1 MLLPA
6 ALVTSLTL
14 LAGEVRQEA
23 VVLVTRRS
31 GVTQK
36 SGLELADAISTS
48 LKAQGVPMTF
58 DARAAAE
65 KLGKDSATCEGA
77 AACALEL
84 GLQLGVAAVVTVEIG
99 KVLKDLTLQIEIRSV
114 EENGAKWGNVDVTG
128 TLEKVKASLVG
139 ALGPLAKK
147 LNGELAAP
155 TPTSS
160 APSVAK
166 SSDAPRNRD
175 LSAATAAP
183 GTEPEPTSSP
193 GVVATDSRVWP
204 WITLATGGALLA
216 GGGIVMGLGVADN
229 AAASGVDPTVPG
241 SQRQATALQSSRDM
255 KYGIGAGLL
264 GAAVVAGAIT
274 IYGLVS
280 Q

>member
-6 ALVTSLTL
+6 ALITSLTL
-14 LAGEVRQEA
+14 LASQVRQEA

-36 SGLELADAISTS
+36 SGLELAEAISST
-48 LKAQGVPMTF
+48 LKAQGVPLPL
-58 DARAAAE
+58 DARAAVD
-65 KLGKDSATCEGA
+65 KLGKDSAACEGA
-77 AACALEL
+77 ATCALDL

-99 KVLKDLTLQIEIRSV
+99 KVLKDLTLQIELRSV

-128 TLEKVKASLVG
+128 TLEKVKANLSG
-139 ALGPLAKK
+139 ALSPLAKK
-147 LNGELAAP
+147 LNAEFAPPPPTPAVTAAP
-155 TPTSS
+155 RTSDAPQAHDLSSTTPAPSVEPSS
-160 APSVAK
+160 APTV
-166 SSDAPRNRD
+166 
-175 LSAATAAP
+175 T
-183 GTEPEPTSSP
+183 
-193 GVVATDSRVWP
+193 ATDSRVWP
-204 WITLATGGALLA
+204 WVTLATSGALLA

-229 AAASGVDPTVPG
+229 AAAAGVDPSVPG
-241 SQRQATALQSSRDM
+241 SQLQAARLQSSRDM

-274 IYGLVS
+274 VYGLVS